1 MTLVY
6 SGQISLGDIADEF
19 GSGRSNVS
27 LRERSSLAG
36 KGIPDAMS
44 EFYGYTAPKAS
55 FQMGTQVNGPNQT
68 TASGSLVTY
77 KPNVVITLTVFGGI
91 NTGAAAYGTYFINGL
106 TTMRTPASG
115 NVTQYNTMATTYSVA
130 TAGTR
135 SAALTIYPVSGVS
148 SQQFAKIAA
157 S

>member
-19 GSGRSNVS
+19 GNARSNVS
-27 LRERSSLAG
+27 LRSRSAEAG
-36 KGIPDAMS
+36 KGTPDAMT
-44 EFYGYTAPKAS
+44 EFYGYTAPKAA

-68 TASGSLVTY
+68 TASGNLVTY
-77 KPNVVITLTVFGGI
+77 KPNVVITLTVFGGT
-91 NTGAAAYGTYFINGL
+91 NTGAAAYGTFWINGL

-115 NVTQYNTMATTYSVA
+115 NVPQYNSYATQYTVA
-130 TAGTR
+130 TAGSR

-148 SQQFAKIAA
+148 SSQYA
-157 S
+157 SVSAS